1 MLTYSLPPELVS
13 KVDANAAKERLSR
26 ANMIE
31 VWLGE
36 ILGAIAKTRNRR
48 PDERGSLL
56 GRTVRGGTCVMAK
69 DVILL
74 GEVTARD
81 GR

>member
-31 VWLGE
+31 VWLG
-36 ILGAIAKTRNRR
+36 GN
-48 PDERGSLL
+48 P
-56 GRTVRGGTCVMAK
+56 GRDREDA
-69 DVILL
+69 
-74 GEVTARD
+74 
-81 GR
+81 